1 LVLTR
6 SERNACWWHTNKQTK
21 MSFFQD

>member
-6 SERNACWWHTNKQTK
+6 SERNACWWDTNKQTK
-21 MSFFQD
+21 VGFFLD